1 MAKVKTSEIEDQL
14 SVIAHLLTETEKNIK
29 VLQKT
34 ADDINLNKES
44 YKAFFV
50 QSVRASTE
58 TIKSVTSQEII
69 YMSKISDNVAD
80 NQNKA
85 IASINK
91 TLEIALSKIEN
102 ATEQKIKTAKQV
114 YWLAGIVA
122 IVLGIT
128 TIFLEINRSIDKNII
143 SEAVKS
149 KAEVEAWKADLKQ
162 WMRDNPKD
170 AKSFIEWN
178 KKRIIAQ

>member
-14 SVIAHLLTETEKNIK
+14 SVIAHLLTETEKSIK

-34 ADDINLNKES
+34 ADDINLNKEA
-44 YKAFFV
+44 YKTFFV
-50 QSVRASTE
+50 QSMTASTE
-58 TIKSVTSQEII
+58 TIKSVTSQEIMS
-69 YMSKISDNVAD
+69 MSKISDNVAD
-80 NQNKA
+80 NQNKV

-128 TIFLEINRSIDKNII
+128 TVFLEINRSIDKKTIAA
-143 SEAVKS
+143 AVQG
-149 KAEVEAWKADLKQ
+149 KAEVEVWKVDLKQ
-162 WMRDNPKD
+162 WMSENPKD
-170 AKSFIEWN
+170 AKSFIEWT
-178 KKRIIAQ
+178 KSKSK